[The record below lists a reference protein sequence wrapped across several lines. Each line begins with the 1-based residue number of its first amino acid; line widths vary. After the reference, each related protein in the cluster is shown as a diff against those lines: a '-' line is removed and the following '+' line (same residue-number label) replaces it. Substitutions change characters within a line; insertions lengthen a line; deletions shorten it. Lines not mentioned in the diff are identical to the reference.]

1 MNNANAWEFPWLQ
14 NLLESLQ
21 RSQNDG
27 TLAHAYIISG
37 ARGLGKEQIAIA
49 IAAFL
54 TCEAPNPQ
62 GQGPCGECKG
72 CRLNAT
78 GNHPDVL
85 LLAPKEP
92 GKALTVDLIRKLSD
106 YVHVSSHA
114 GGARVAVL
122 ASAHKMNS
130 SASNALLKTLE
141 EPHESTYLFLV
152 TDSPGL
158 LSPTI
163 RSRCQRIT
171 LPIPALEVSLEW
183 MRKLCGGEFDE
194 ALATSCLK
202 AAGGSPLLAMAMLT
216 DESLPS
222 RQALERAFVACLTGI
237 ATPESLLA
245 SLMLA
250 EPITAIEQILSTTA
264 HYAKLMLDTNQ
275 QADDGAIDTAVLGGL
290 VSNAT
295 WAQFIEQISAVD
307 ADENTRRRVLLGNR
321 LVRLYDE
328 IEKAR
333 RQIDSPTNPNTKLL
347 LESLCWLASRALK

>member
-27 TLAHAYIISG
+27 ALAHAYIISG

-54 TCEAPNPQ
+54 TCEVPSPR
-62 GQGPCGECKG
+62 GPCGECKG

-122 ASAHKMNS
+122 AAAHKMNS

-141 EPHESTYLFLV
+141 EPHESTYIFLV

-163 RSRCQRIT
+163 RSRCQRMT

-183 MRKLCGGEFDE
+183 MRNLRGGKFDE
-194 ALATSCLK
+194 PLATSCLK
-202 AAGGSPLLAMAMLT
+202 ATGGSPLLAMSMLT

-222 RQALERAFVACLTGI
+222 RQALERAFVSCLTGKS
-237 ATPESLLA
+237 APESLLA
-245 SLMLA
+245 ALMLA
-250 EPITAIEQILSTTA
+250 EPVPAIEQILSTTA
-264 HYAKLMLDTNQ
+264 HYARLMLDTKQ
-275 QADDGAIDTAVLGGL
+275 QVDDGAIDTAVLGGL
-290 VSNAT
+290 VSNST
-295 WAQFIEQISAVD
+295 WAQFIEQITAVD
-307 ADENTRRRVLLGNR
+307 ADENTRRRALLGNR

-333 RQIDSPTNPNTKLL
+333 RQIDSSTNPNSKLL
-347 LESLCWLASRALK
+347 LESLCWLTSRALK

>member
-21 RSQNDG
+21 RSQNEG
-27 TLAHAYIISG
+27 ALAHAYIISG

-54 TCEAPNPQ
+54 TCEAPSPR
-62 GQGPCGECKG
+62 GPCGECKG
-72 CRLNAT
+72 CRLSTT

-122 ASAHKMNS
+122 AAAHKMNS

-141 EPHESTYLFLV
+141 EPQESTYLFLV

-163 RSRCQRIT
+163 RSRCQRLS
-171 LPIPALEVSLEW
+171 LPTPALAVSLEW

-194 ALATSCLK
+194 AIATSCLK
-202 AAGGSPLLAMAMLT
+202 ATVGSPLLAMDMLT

-237 ATPESLLA
+237 STPESLLA
-245 SLMLA
+245 ALMLA
-250 EPITAIEQILSTTA
+250 EPVTAIEQILSTTA

-275 QADDGAIDTAVLGGL
+275 QADGGAIDTAVLGGL
-290 VSNAT
+290 VSNST

-307 ADENTRRRVLLGNR
+307 ADENTRRRALLGNR

-333 RQIDSPTNPNTKLL
+333 RQIDSPNNPNSKLL
-347 LESLCWLASRALK
+347 LESLCWLTSRALK

>member
-1 MNNANAWEFPWLQ
+1 MNDANAWEFPWLQ

-21 RSQNDG
+21 RSQNEG

-54 TCEAPNPQ
+54 TCEAPSPR
-62 GQGPCGECKG
+62 GPCGECKG
-72 CRLNAT
+72 CRLSTT

-122 ASAHKMNS
+122 AAAHKMNS

-141 EPHESTYLFLV
+141 EPQESTYLFLV

-163 RSRCQRIT
+163 RSRCQRLS
-171 LPIPALEVSLEW
+171 LPTPALAVSLEW

-194 ALATSCLK
+194 AIATSCLK
-202 AAGGSPLLAMAMLT
+202 ATGGSPLLAMDMLT
-216 DESLPS
+216 DDSLPS
-222 RQALERAFVACLTGI
+222 RQALERAFVACLTGVS
-237 ATPESLLA
+237 TPESLLA
-245 SLMLA
+245 ALMLA
-250 EPITAIEQILSTTA
+250 EPVTAIEQILSTTA

-290 VSNAT
+290 VSNST

-307 ADENTRRRVLLGNR
+307 ADENTRRRALLGNR
-321 LVRLYDE
+321 MVRLSDE

-333 RQIDSPTNPNTKLL
+333 RQIDSPTNLNTKLL
-347 LESLCWLASRALK
+347 LESLCWLTSRALK

>member
-21 RSQNDG
+21 RSQNEG

-54 TCEAPNPQ
+54 TCEAPSPR
-62 GQGPCGECKG
+62 GPCGECKG
-72 CRLNAT
+72 CRLSTT

-122 ASAHKMNS
+122 AAAHKMNS

-163 RSRCQRIT
+163 RSRCQRLS
-171 LPIPALEVSLEW
+171 LPTPALAVSLEW

-194 ALATSCLK
+194 AIATSCLK
-202 AAGGSPLLAMAMLT
+202 ATGGSPLLAMDMLT
-216 DESLPS
+216 DESLPN

-237 ATPESLLA
+237 STPESLLA
-245 SLMLA
+245 ALMLA
-250 EPITAIEQILSTTA
+250 EPVTAIEQILSTTA

-275 QADDGAIDTAVLGGL
+275 RADDGAIDTAVLGGL
-290 VSNAT
+290 VSNST

-307 ADENTRRRVLLGNR
+307 ADENTRRRALLGNR
-321 LVRLYDE
+321 MVRLSDE

-347 LESLCWLASRALK
+347 SESLCWLTSRALK

>member
-21 RSQNDG
+21 RSQNEG

-54 TCEAPNPQ
+54 TCEAPSPR
-62 GQGPCGECKG
+62 GPCGECKG
-72 CRLNAT
+72 CRLSTT

-106 YVHVSSHA
+106 YLHVSSHA

-122 ASAHKMNS
+122 AAAHKMNS

-163 RSRCQRIT
+163 RSRCQRLS
-171 LPIPALEVSLEW
+171 LPTPALAVSLEW

-194 ALATSCLK
+194 AIATSCLK
-202 AAGGSPLLAMAMLT
+202 ATGGSPLLAMDMLT

-222 RQALERAFVACLTGI
+222 RQALERAFVACLTGVS
-237 ATPESLLA
+237 TPESLLA
-245 SLMLA
+245 ALMLA
-250 EPITAIEQILSTTA
+250 EPVTAIEQILSTTA

-290 VSNAT
+290 VSNST

-307 ADENTRRRVLLGNR
+307 ADENTRRRALLGNR
-321 LVRLYDE
+321 MVRLSDE

-333 RQIDSPTNPNTKLL
+333 RQIDSPTNLNTKLL
-347 LESLCWLASRALK
+347 LESLCWLTSRALK

>member
-1 MNNANAWEFPWLQ
+1 MNNANAWRFPWLQ

-27 TLAHAYIISG
+27 ALAHAYIISG

-54 TCEAPNPQ
+54 TCEVPSPR
-62 GQGPCGECKG
+62 GPCGECKG

-122 ASAHKMNS
+122 AAAHKMNS

-141 EPHESTYLFLV
+141 EPHESTYIFLV

-183 MRKLCGGEFDE
+183 MRNLRGGEFDE
-194 ALATSCLK
+194 PLATSCLK
-202 AAGGSPLLAMAMLT
+202 AAGGSPLLAMSMLT
-216 DESLPS
+216 DESLPT
-222 RQALERAFVACLTGI
+222 RQALERAFVSCLTGKS
-237 ATPESLLA
+237 APESLLA
-245 SLMLA
+245 ALMLA
-250 EPITAIEQILSTTA
+250 EPVPAIEQILSTTA
-264 HYAKLMLDTNQ
+264 HYARLMLDTKQ
-275 QADDGAIDTAVLGGL
+275 QVDDGAIDTAVLGGL
-290 VSNAT
+290 VSNST
-295 WAQFIEQISAVD
+295 WAQFIEQITAVD
-307 ADENTRRRVLLGNR
+307 ADENTRRRALLGNR

-333 RQIDSPTNPNTKLL
+333 RQIDSSTNPNSKLL
-347 LESLCWLASRALK
+347 LESLCWLTSRALK